1 MSGYVSL
8 VGAGPGDPGLLT
20 RKGADALAQAQVVIY
35 DRLVNPEILQL
46 APSDAELISVGKQAG
61 NHPVP
66 QEEISQML
74 LRQAQSGK
82 RVVRLKGG
90 DPFLFGR
97 GGEELELLASHGIA
111 FQVIPGVSSAL
122 AVPAYSGIPVT
133 HRQVSSSVHI
143 LTGHARDNAP
153 LELDFKSLVQVG
165 GTLVFLMAAAAL
177 SRICQGLLDA
187 GMKPETPAAAVERGT
202 LPQQR
207 TILAT
212 VSTLAQKASEV
223 RSPAMILVGPVCSY
237 ADALSWFAPS
247 PRKTVVVTRPADRRG
262 TLSRALTE
270 LGMEV
275 VDFPCIRTVPCS
287 PCPELDGALMHLEA
301 YDWLVF
307 TSPFGVKVFFDRLLA
322 RNRDSRALAKLKLA
336 AIGPKTADALL
347 PYGLRADLI
356 PAVYDSEH
364 LAQAMA
370 EVDGPVLLCRASQSS
385 RALPQL
391 FAGRGIPC
399 LDAAVYDT
407 VYAAE
412 NPAPVLSRLDAPL
425 LVTFTSASTVR
436 GFVGSLPGADLRHIL
451 GCCIGPKTEAEAK
464 KYGITTV
471 TAQEATIGSL
481 INCIKEVQL

>member
-1 MSGYVSL
+1 MSGCVIL

-20 RKGADALAQAQVVIY
+20 RKGADALAQAQVVVY
-35 DRLVNPEILQL
+35 DRLVNPEILAL
-46 APSDAELISVGKQAG
+46 IPSDAEAISVGKQAG

-66 QEEISQML
+66 QDEINQIL
-74 LRQAQSGK
+74 LRQAQAGK

-97 GGEELELLASHGIA
+97 GGEELELLASHGIP
-111 FQVIPGVSSAL
+111 FQVIPGVTSAL

-133 HRQVSSSVHI
+133 HRQTASSVHI
-143 LTGHARDNAP
+143 LTGHAKEGAP
-153 LELDFKSLVQVG
+153 LELDFEALVRVG

-177 SRICQGLLDA
+177 SRLCQGLLKA
-187 GMKPETPAAAVERGT
+187 GMQPETPAAAVERGT

-212 VSTLAQKASEV
+212 VSTLAEKAADLQ
-223 RSPAMILVGPVCSY
+223 SPAIILVGPVCSY
-237 ADALSWFAPS
+237 ADVLTWFVPS

-262 TLSRALTE
+262 SLSRALTG

-275 VDFPCIRTVPCS
+275 VDFPCIRTIPRE
-287 PCPELDGALMHLEA
+287 PCPELEGALAHLDA
-301 YDWLVF
+301 YAWLVF

-322 RNRDSRALAKLKLA
+322 GNRDSRSLAHLKLA

-356 PAVYDSEH
+356 PSVYDSEH

-370 EVDGPVLLCRASQSS
+370 EVDGPVLLCRASQGS

-399 LDAAVYDT
+399 LDAAIYDT

-412 NPAPVLSRLDAPL
+412 NPESVLKQLNAPL

-436 GFVGSLPGADLRHIL
+436 GFAESLPGADLHHVL
-451 GCCIGPKTEAEAK
+451 GCCIGPKTAAEAK
-464 KYGITTV
+464 KYGISTV
-471 TAQEATIGSL
+471 TAQEATMDSL
-481 INCIKEVQL
+481 IKCIKEVQL